1 MIKKYCFGESVN
13 TGATVLK
20 LDSSQEELSYFK
32 VKKQDQDTKGYQF
45 IYLMDEKTQVFGLG
59 ENVRGMNKRG
69 FIYESHCSD
78 DPNHDEGKRSL
89 YGAHNFILIRGK
101 QNLGVFIDFP
111 GKVRFDLGYTD
122 KDEIRIEVDGE
133 DFDFY
138 LICEHSISEIAKRF
152 RNLIGKSYVA
162 PKWALGYQQSR
173 WSYKNEA
180 EVEAVIKGYR
190 ENKLPLD
197 AVYLD
202 IDYMERYKDFTV
214 NKKAFPDLKCFA
226 KHLKEQGI
234 RLVPIIDAGVKIEK
248 GYDVYEEGVK
258 EDYFCKD
265 ANGKDFIGAVW
276 PGKVHFPDFLQEKT
290 RRWFGDKYKVLMDMG
305 IEGFWN
311 DMNEPALF
319 YSEEGLKEAFEALDQ
334 LRALENIGIDE
345 YFEMQNI
352 MGSIQN
358 SEKDYGRMYHQYNG
372 EMVCHNKVHNLYG
385 YNMTKAASE
394 AFDRIE
400 PDKRILLFSRASYI
414 GMHRYGG
421 IWTGD
426 NKSWWSHLKMNIQM
440 MPGLNLCGFI
450 YSGADLGGFGDHATE
465 DLVMRWLEF
474 GIFTPLMRNH
484 AAIGTRE
491 QEAYRFKDLEG
502 FRNILNLRYSLM
514 PYLYSEYMKAILEDK
529 MYFRPIGFDYEED
542 EMAWQVE
549 DQLMV
554 GESMMIA
561 PIYTQNAKGRY
572 VYLPSDMLMLR
583 IRSMEDMDRKVMEKG
598 HHYIEVGLNEVLCF
612 IKPNH
617 LVPTTNPSLCI
628 DTLKEDKLNLWGYVT
643 SEATYM
649 LYQDDG
655 YTKKYEDETHYTK
668 IGIKKQ
674 EEKYELSLSRN
685 TVKIN
690 MNIN

>member
-1 MIKKYCFGESVN
+1 
-13 TGATVLK
+13 
-20 LDSSQEELSYFK
+20 
-32 VKKQDQDTKGYQF
+32 
-45 IYLMDEKTQVFGLG
+45 
-59 ENVRGMNKRG
+59 
-69 FIYESHCSD
+69 
-78 DPNHDEGKRSL
+78 
-89 YGAHNFILIRGK
+89 
-101 QNLGVFIDFP
+101 
-111 GKVRFDLGYTD
+111 
-122 KDEIRIEVDGE
+122 
-133 DFDFY
+133 
-138 LICEHSISEIAKRF
+138 
-152 RNLIGKSYVA
+152 
-162 PKWALGYQQSR
+162 
-173 WSYKNEA
+173 
-180 EVEAVIKGYR
+180 
-190 ENKLPLD
+190 
-197 AVYLD
+197 
-202 IDYMERYKDFTV
+202 
-214 NKKAFPDLKCFA
+214 
-226 KHLKEQGI
+226 
-234 RLVPIIDAGVKIEK
+234 
-248 GYDVYEEGVK
+248 
-258 EDYFCKD
+258 
-265 ANGKDFIGAVW
+265 
-276 PGKVHFPDFLQEKT
+276 
-290 RRWFGDKYKVLMDMG
+290 
-305 IEGFWN
+305 
-311 DMNEPALF
+311 
-319 YSEEGLKEAFEALDQ
+319 
-334 LRALENIGIDE
+334 
-345 YFEMQNI
+345 
-352 MGSIQN
+352 
-358 SEKDYGRMYHQYNG
+358 
-372 EMVCHNKVHNLYG
+372 
-385 YNMTKAASE
+385 
-394 AFDRIE
+394 
-400 PDKRILLFSRASYI
+400 
-414 GMHRYGG
+414 
-421 IWTGD
+421 
-426 NKSWWSHLKMNIQM
+426 
-440 MPGLNLCGFI
+440 
-450 YSGADLGGFGDHATE
+450 
-465 DLVMRWLEF
+465 MRWLEF